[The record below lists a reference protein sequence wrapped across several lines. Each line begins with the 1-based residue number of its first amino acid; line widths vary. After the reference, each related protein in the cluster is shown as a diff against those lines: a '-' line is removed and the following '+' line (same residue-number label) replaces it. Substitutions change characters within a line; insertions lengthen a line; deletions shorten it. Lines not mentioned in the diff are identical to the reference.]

1 MPRILVIEDDV
12 LMCRALTL
20 MLSKQGHTIT
30 IAQNGKDA
38 LKFLQETQFDL
49 IITDLMLPFASGME
63 LISRLK
69 MNQLQGNTPVMVVSS
84 VAHEKTIQDAF
95 NLGAD
100 DYLKKPV
107 TPSELIS
114 RVNRLL
120 LKKQGIQ

>member
-1 MPRILVIEDDV
+1 MPKILVIEDDV

-30 IAQNGKDA
+30 VAQNGKDA
-38 LKFLQETQFDL
+38 LRFLQETQFDL

-69 MNQLQGNTPVMVVSS
+69 MNQLQGSTPVMVVSS

>member
-69 MNQLQGNTPVMVVSS
+69 MNELQGNTPVMVVSS